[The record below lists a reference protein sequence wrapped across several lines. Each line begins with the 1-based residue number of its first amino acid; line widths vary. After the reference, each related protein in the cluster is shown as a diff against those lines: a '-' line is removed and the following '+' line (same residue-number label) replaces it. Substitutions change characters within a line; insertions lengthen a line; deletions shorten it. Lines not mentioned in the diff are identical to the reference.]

1 MDYLPRNGARVVP
14 VLHIHHEGPVCGTV
28 SSGELPRKV
37 LLGVDTSRND
47 MGSARILPAVAEVC
61 RVLVIMIIVA
71 SASAGMA
78 AIILAEIAL
87 YSVIGLAYTLLP
99 QRLFILLF
107 EHEEGLQ

>member
-1 MDYLPRNGARVVP
+1 MDYLPRGGARVVP
-14 VLHIHHEGPVCGTV
+14 VLHIHHEGPVCGAV
-28 SSGELPRKV
+28 PFGELSRKV
-37 LLGVDTSRND
+37 LLVLDTSRND

-71 SASAGMA
+71 AASAGMA